1 MSRFHNIDGVRVQ
14 FTEAEE
20 AAWDAE
26 EIQSAIDKQAAYD
39 RQEIIQ
45 GLVDKLADDTITPE
59 EQRELMRYRE
69 GLK

>member
-1 MSRFHNIDGVRVQ
+1 MTRFHNIDGVRVQ

-20 AAWDAE
+20 AARDAE
-26 EIQSAIDKQAAYD
+26 EIQSAIDREAANN

-59 EQRELMRYRE
+59 EQRELSRYRE
-69 GLK
+69 NLK